1 MTCAKFSLL
10 SRNFP
15 KLCAIALL
23 FASFP
28 ARAGDMTSTLLMGTS
43 RIDVV
48 IDSGDLKVS
57 QADLMRWVQRA
68 AEAVST
74 YYGRYPVPHAGI
86 RIIPVDGNGIR
97 HGQTFPYNG
106 GFIKIRVGA
115 ETLVPELD
123 GDWMLTH
130 EMVHLAFPSVE
141 DNHHWMEEGISVYV
155 EPIAR
160 IQAGQMTAVQMW
172 SDLVRDMPKGVPH
185 PEDTGL
191 DHTHTWASTYWG
203 GALYC
208 FLADVEIRRET
219 HNKKGLQDALRG
231 IRRHR
236 DGRPLRE
243 DERPAHAGG
252 SSRTVERT
260 GNRTR
265 WERRP
270 LDRRRA
276 SCCDS
281 PRHYRPSNSEGCPA
295 NHEFATIGRFCR
307 PRGGRFAANR
317 RALISS

>member
-123 GDWMLTH
+123 GDWMLTTRWCILH
-130 EMVHLAFPSVE
+130 SRR
-141 DNHHWMEEGISVYV
+141 WKTI
-155 EPIAR
+155 
-160 IQAGQMTAVQMW
+160 T
-172 SDLVRDMPKGVPH
+172 
-185 PEDTGL
+185 TGWKRESRYTSNL
-191 DHTHTWASTYWG
+191 SHASRR
-203 GALYC
+203 ADDRS
-208 FLADVEIRRET
+208 ADVVGPGARYA
-219 HNKKGLQDALRG
+219 Q
-231 IRRHR
+231 
-236 DGRPLRE
+236 GRPA
-243 DERPAHAGG
+243 P
-252 SSRTVERT
+252 
-260 GNRTR
+260 
-265 WERRP
+265 
-270 LDRRRA
+270 
-276 SCCDS
+276 
-281 PRHYRPSNSEGCPA
+281 
-295 NHEFATIGRFCR
+295 
-307 PRGGRFAANR
+307 
-317 RALISS
+317 